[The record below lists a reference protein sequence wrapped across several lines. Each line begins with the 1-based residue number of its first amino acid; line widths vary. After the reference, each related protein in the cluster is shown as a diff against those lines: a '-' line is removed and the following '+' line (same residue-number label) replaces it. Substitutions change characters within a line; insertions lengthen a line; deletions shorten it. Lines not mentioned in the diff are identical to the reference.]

1 MVKRGQH
8 CCDSYVGG
16 CILEKMKY
24 PAMLDD
30 VNPTCWLRL
39 SRTALCFDIY
49 KQPYYKKNI
58 DLKLDFK
65 AAFEYVQGEEV
76 SC

>member
-1 MVKRGQH
+1 M
-8 CCDSYVGG
+8 
-16 CILEKMKY
+16 EKMKQNQTRSSIMSSIEVNMLRS
-24 PAMLDD
+24 AMLDD
-30 VNPTCWLRL
+30 VNLTCWLRL

-49 KQPYYKKNI
+49 KQPYYKNI

-65 AAFEYVQGEEV
+65 AMFEYVQGEV